1 MITSRSA
8 PINIKITST
17 GTGSQLT
24 SFGEFPWMGAILGML

>member
-17 GTGSQLT
+17 STGSQLT